1 MKKEVLIKRIALI
14 IVLIVVVALLVVFL
28 NTRSKNNEEQLNEQE
43 EENLQIE
50 KNGASKEYNGI
61 KFLNLK
67 IEDTDDSE
75 TCDVIITIKNESENQ
90 IEEQML
96 DLVFLNENSEEM
108 QRFAIMVPTL
118 DAGVETEVRAIVSKE
133 LKNAYDYKIE
143 KSTQPVGEEV
153 VEGGEVTETPE

>member
-1 MKKEVLIKRIALI
+1 MKKEVLIKRIALL
-14 IVLIVVVALLVVFL
+14 IVLIVIVALIVVFL
-28 NTRSKNNEEQLNEQE
+28 VTRNKNNEEQLNEQ
-43 EENLQIE
+43 ENLQIE

-67 IEDTDDSE
+67 MEDTEDSE
-75 TCDVIITIKNESENQ
+75 TCNLIITIKNESENQ

-96 DLVFLNENSEEM
+96 DLVFLNENSEEV

-118 DAGVETEVRAIVSKE
+118 DAGVETEVTAIVSKE
-133 LKNAYDYKIE
+133 LKNSYDYKIE

-153 VEGGEVTETPE
+153 VEGEETTETAE

>member
-1 MKKEVLIKRIALI
+1 MKKEVLIKIIALL
-14 IVLIVVVALLVVFL
+14 IVLIVIVSLIVAFFV
-28 NTRSKNNEEQLNEQE
+28 TRNKNNEEQLNEQ
-43 EENLQIE
+43 ENLQIE

-67 IEDTDDSE
+67 MEDTEDSE
-75 TCDVIITIKNESENQ
+75 TCNLIITIKNESENQ

-96 DLVFLNENSEEM
+96 DLVFLNENSEEV

-118 DAGVETEVRAIVSKE
+118 DAGVETEVTAIVSKE
-133 LKNAYDYKIE
+133 LKNSYDYKIE

-153 VEGGEVTETPE
+153 VEGEETTETAE

>member
-1 MKKEVLIKRIALI
+1 MKKEVLIKRIALL
-14 IVLIVVVALLVVFL
+14 IVLIVIVALIVAFFV
-28 NTRSKNNEEQLNEQE
+28 TRNKNNEEQLNEQE
-43 EENLQIE
+43 ILQIE

-67 IEDTDDSE
+67 MEDTEDSE
-75 TCDVIITIKNESENQ
+75 TCNLIITIKNESENQ

-96 DLVFLNENSEEM
+96 DLVFLNENSEEV

-118 DAGVETEVRAIVSKE
+118 DAGVETEVTAIVSKE
-133 LKNAYDYKIE
+133 LKNSYDYKIE

-153 VEGGEVTETPE
+153 VEGEETTETTE

>member
-1 MKKEVLIKRIALI
+1 MKKEVLIKRIALL
-14 IVLIVVVALLVVFL
+14 IVLIVIVALIVAFFV
-28 NTRSKNNEEQLNEQE
+28 TRNKNNEEQLNEQ
-43 EENLQIE
+43 ENLQIE

-67 IEDTDDSE
+67 MEDTEDSE
-75 TCDVIITIKNESENQ
+75 TCNLIITIENESENQ

-96 DLVFLNENSEEM
+96 DLVFLNENSEEV

-118 DAGVETEVRAIVSKE
+118 DAGVETEVTAIVSKE
-133 LKNAYDYKIE
+133 LKNSYDYKIE

-153 VEGGEVTETPE
+153 VEGEETTETAE

>member
-1 MKKEVLIKRIALI
+1 MKKEVLIKRIALL
-14 IVLIVVVALLVVFL
+14 IVLIVIVALIVAFFV
-28 NTRSKNNEEQLNEQE
+28 TRNKNNEEQLNEQ
-43 EENLQIE
+43 ENLQIE

-67 IEDTDDSE
+67 MEDTEDSE
-75 TCDVIITIKNESENQ
+75 TCNLIITIKNESENQ

-96 DLVFLNENSEEM
+96 DLVFLNENSEEV

-118 DAGVETEVRAIVSKE
+118 DAGVETEVTAIVSKE
-133 LKNAYDYKIE
+133 LKNSYDYKIE

>member
-1 MKKEVLIKRIALI
+1 MKKEVLIKRIALL
-14 IVLIVVVALLVVFL
+14 IVLIVIVALLVVLFV
-28 NTRSKNNEEQLNEQE
+28 TRNKNNEEQLNEQ
-43 EENLQIE
+43 ENLQIE

-67 IEDTDDSE
+67 MEDTEDSE
-75 TCDVIITIKNESENQ
+75 TCNLIITIKNESENQ

-96 DLVFLNENSEEM
+96 DLVFLNENSEEV

-118 DAGVETEVRAIVSKE
+118 DAGVETEVTAIVSKE
-133 LKNAYDYKIE
+133 LKNSYDYKIE

-153 VEGGEVTETPE
+153 VEGEETTETVE

>member
-1 MKKEVLIKRIALI
+1 MKKEVLIKRIALL
-14 IVLIVVVALLVVFL
+14 IVLIVIVALIVAFFV
-28 NTRSKNNEEQLNEQE
+28 TRNKNNEEQLNEQ
-43 EENLQIE
+43 ENLQIE

-67 IEDTDDSE
+67 MEDTEDSE
-75 TCDVIITIKNESENQ
+75 TCNLIITIKNESENQ

-118 DAGVETEVRAIVSKE
+118 DAGVETEVTAIVSKE
-133 LKNAYDYKIE
+133 LKNSYDYKIE

-153 VEGGEVTETPE
+153 VEGEETTETAE

>member
-1 MKKEVLIKRIALI
+1 MKKEVLIKRIALL
-14 IVLIVVVALLVVFL
+14 IVLIVIVALIVAFFV
-28 NTRSKNNEEQLNEQE
+28 TRNKNNEEQLNEQ
-43 EENLQIE
+43 ENLQIE

-67 IEDTDDSE
+67 MEDTEDSE
-75 TCDVIITIKNESENQ
+75 TCNLIITIKNESENQ

-96 DLVFLNENSEEM
+96 DLVFLNENSEEV

-118 DAGVETEVRAIVSKE
+118 DAGVETEVTAIVSKE
-133 LKNAYDYKIE
+133 LKNSYDYKIE

-153 VEGGEVTETPE
+153 VEGEETTETTE

>member
-1 MKKEVLIKRIALI
+1 MKKEVLIKRIALL
-14 IVLIVVVALLVVFL
+14 IVLIVIVALIVAFFV
-28 NTRSKNNEEQLNEQE
+28 TRNKNNEEQLNEQ
-43 EENLQIE
+43 ENLQIE

-67 IEDTDDSE
+67 MEDTEDSE
-75 TCDVIITIKNESENQ
+75 TCNLIITIKNESENQ

-133 LKNAYDYKIE
+133 LKNSYDYKIE

-153 VEGGEVTETPE
+153 VEGEETTETAE

>member
-1 MKKEVLIKRIALI
+1 MKKEVLIKRIALL
-14 IVLIVVVALLVVFL
+14 IVLIVIVALIVAFFV
-28 NTRSKNNEEQLNEQE
+28 TRNKNNEEQLNEQ
-43 EENLQIE
+43 ENLQIE

-67 IEDTDDSE
+67 MEDTEDSE
-75 TCDVIITIKNESENQ
+75 TCNLIITIKNESENQ

-153 VEGGEVTETPE
+153 VEGEETTETAE

>member
-1 MKKEVLIKRIALI
+1 MKKEVLIKRIALL
-14 IVLIVVVALLVVFL
+14 IVLIVIVALIVAFFV
-28 NTRSKNNEEQLNEQE
+28 TRNKNNEEQLNEQ
-43 EENLQIE
+43 ENLQIE

-67 IEDTDDSE
+67 MEDTEDSE
-75 TCDVIITIKNESENQ
+75 TCNLIITIKNETENQ

-96 DLVFLNENSEEM
+96 DLVFLNENSEEV

-118 DAGVETEVRAIVSKE
+118 DAGVETEVTAIVSKE
-133 LKNAYDYKIE
+133 LKNSYDYKIE

-153 VEGGEVTETPE
+153 VEGEETTETAE

>member
-1 MKKEVLIKRIALI
+1 MKKEVLIKRIALL
-14 IVLIVVVALLVVFL
+14 IVLIVIVALIVAFFI
-28 NTRSKNNEEQLNEQE
+28 TRNKNNEEQLNEQ
-43 EENLQIE
+43 ENLQIE

-67 IEDTDDSE
+67 MEDTEDSE
-75 TCDVIITIKNESENQ
+75 TCNLIITIKNESENQ

-96 DLVFLNENSEEM
+96 DLVFLNENSEEV

-118 DAGVETEVRAIVSKE
+118 DAGVETEVTAIVSKE
-133 LKNAYDYKIE
+133 LKNSYDYKIE

-153 VEGGEVTETPE
+153 VEGEETTETAE

>member
-1 MKKEVLIKRIALI
+1 MKKEVLIKRIALL
-14 IVLIVVVALLVVFL
+14 IVLIVIVALLVVLFV
-28 NTRSKNNEEQLNEQE
+28 TRNKDNEEQLNEQE
-43 EENLQIE
+43 NSQIE

-67 IEDTDDSE
+67 MEDTEDSE
-75 TCDVIITIKNESENQ
+75 TCNLIITIKNESENQ

-96 DLVFLNENSEEM
+96 DLVFLNENSEEI
-108 QRFAIMVPTL
+108 QRFAIMVPVL
-118 DAGVETEVRAIVSKE
+118 DAGVETEVTAIVSKE

-153 VEGGEVTETPE
+153 VEGEETTEVTE

>member
-1 MKKEVLIKRIALI
+1 MKKEVLIKRIALL
-14 IVLIVVVALLVVFL
+14 IVLIVIVSLIVAFFV
-28 NTRSKNNEEQLNEQE
+28 TRNKNNEEQLNEQ
-43 EENLQIE
+43 ENLQIE

-67 IEDTDDSE
+67 MEDTEDSE
-75 TCDVIITIKNESENQ
+75 TCNLIITIKNESENQ

-96 DLVFLNENSEEM
+96 DLVFLNENSEEV

-118 DAGVETEVRAIVSKE
+118 DAGVETEVTAIVSKE
-133 LKNAYDYKIE
+133 LKNSYDYKIE

-153 VEGGEVTETPE
+153 VEGEETTETTE

>member
-1 MKKEVLIKRIALI
+1 MKKEVLIKRIALL
-14 IVLIVVVALLVVFL
+14 IVLIVIVALIVAFFV
-28 NTRSKNNEEQLNEQE
+28 TRNKNNEEQLNEQ
-43 EENLQIE
+43 ENLQIE

-96 DLVFLNENSEEM
+96 DLVFLNENSEEV

-118 DAGVETEVRAIVSKE
+118 DAGVETEVTAIVSKE
-133 LKNAYDYKIE
+133 LKNSYDYKIE

-153 VEGGEVTETPE
+153 VEGEETTETAE

>member
-1 MKKEVLIKRIALI
+1 MKKEVLIKRIALL
-14 IVLIVVVALLVVFL
+14 IVLIVIVALIVAFFV
-28 NTRSKNNEEQLNEQE
+28 TRNKNNEEQLNEQ
-43 EENLQIE
+43 ENLQIE

-67 IEDTDDSE
+67 MEDTEDSE
-75 TCDVIITIKNESENQ
+75 TCNLIITIKNESENQ

-96 DLVFLNENSEEM
+96 DLVFLNENSEEV

-118 DAGVETEVRAIVSKE
+118 DAGVETEVTAIVSKE
-133 LKNAYDYKIE
+133 LKNSYDYKIE

-153 VEGGEVTETPE
+153 VEGEETTETAE

>member
-1 MKKEVLIKRIALI
+1 MKKEVLIKRIALL
-14 IVLIVVVALLVVFL
+14 IVLIVIVALIVAFFV
-28 NTRSKNNEEQLNEQE
+28 TRNKNNEEQLNEQ
-43 EENLQIE
+43 ENLQIE

-67 IEDTDDSE
+67 MEDTEDSE
-75 TCDVIITIKNESENQ
+75 TCNLIITIKNESENQ

-133 LKNAYDYKIE
+133 LKNSYDYKIE

-153 VEGGEVTETPE
+153 VEGEETTETVE

>member
-1 MKKEVLIKRIALI
+1 MKKEVLIKRIALL
-14 IVLIVVVALLVVFL
+14 IVLIVIVALIVAFFV
-28 NTRSKNNEEQLNEQE
+28 TRNKNNEEQLNEQ
-43 EENLQIE
+43 ENLQIE

-67 IEDTDDSE
+67 MEDTEDSE
-75 TCDVIITIKNESENQ
+75 TCNLIITIKNESENQ

-96 DLVFLNENSEEM
+96 DLVFLNENSEEV

-118 DAGVETEVRAIVSKE
+118 DAGVETEVTAIVSKE
-133 LKNAYDYKIE
+133 LKNSYDYKIE

-153 VEGGEVTETPE
+153 VEGEETTE

>member
-1 MKKEVLIKRIALI
+1 MKKEVLIKRIALL
-14 IVLIVVVALLVVFL
+14 IVLIVIVSLIVAFFV
-28 NTRSKNNEEQLNEQE
+28 TRNKNNEEQLNEQ
-43 EENLQIE
+43 ENLQIE

-67 IEDTDDSE
+67 MEDTEDSE
-75 TCDVIITIKNESENQ
+75 TCNLIITIKNESENQ

-96 DLVFLNENSEEM
+96 DLVFLNENSEEV

-118 DAGVETEVRAIVSKE
+118 DAGVETEVTAIVSKE
-133 LKNAYDYKIE
+133 LKNSYDYKIE

-153 VEGGEVTETPE
+153 VEGEETTETAE